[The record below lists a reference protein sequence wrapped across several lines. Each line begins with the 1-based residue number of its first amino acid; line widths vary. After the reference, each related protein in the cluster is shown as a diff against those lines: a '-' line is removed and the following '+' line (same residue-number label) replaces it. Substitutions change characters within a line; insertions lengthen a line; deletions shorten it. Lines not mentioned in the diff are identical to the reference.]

1 MTTAYQVLYMAILLL
16 FLKMSKII
24 AFDTSNY
31 TTSAA
36 VFDTVK
42 GVLWENRIMLP
53 VTSGKCGLRQSE
65 AVFSHIKN
73 LKVLLND
80 MPQFSYDY
88 VAASVCPSERV
99 DSYMPCFLVGN
110 SFASSLSQILNLPLL
125 TCSHQKNHIGAA
137 VYSGDCT
144 HVLKSDFF
152 AYHVSGGTTDILL
165 CRPKENRLEI
175 KRIGGSAD
183 ISCGQL
189 TDRAGVALGFEFPC
203 GKHIEKHSSGKLSG
217 NIKLHSNDFEYNF
230 SGFQNKI
237 QDMILDGRDKS
248 DVCDYVLDVV
258 YSYLVASIDNIR
270 TAYKPLP
277 VVLCG
282 GVMSNSYIR
291 DCLSKNVDNVY
302 FSENKY
308 SLDNALGTAFIC
320 AYERG
325 LINV

>member
-1 MTTAYQVLYMAILLL
+1 
-16 FLKMSKII
+16 MSKII

-31 TTSAA
+31 TTSVA
-36 VFDTVK
+36 VFDTDK

-65 AVFSHIKN
+65 AVFSHNKN

-80 MPQFSYDY
+80 IPLYRYDY
-88 VAASVCPSERV
+88 VAASVCPSERI

-110 SFASSLSQILNLPLL
+110 SFASSLSQILNVPLL

-137 VYSGDCT
+137 VYSGNCT
-144 HVLKSDFF
+144 HVLNGEFF

-165 CRPKENRLEI
+165 CRPVENRLEI

-189 TDRAGVALGFEFPC
+189 IDRAGVALGFEFPC
-203 GKHIEKHSSGKLSG
+203 GKHIEKFSSGKLFG
-217 NIKLHSNDFEYNF
+217 NIKLHRNDFEYNF

-237 QDMILDGRDKS
+237 QDMILNWCDKS
-248 DVCDYVLDVV
+248 EVCDYALDVV
-258 YSYLVASIDNIR
+258 YSYLVTSIDHIR

-282 GVMSNSYIR
+282 GVMSNTYIR
-291 DCLSKNVDNVY
+291 DSLSKNVEDVY

-308 SLDNALGTAFIC
+308 SLDNALGAAFIC

-325 LINV
+325 LLNV